1 MPDDKFKT
9 PQKKEYKK
17 PELRTIKLAAD
28 EVLAV
33 GCKLK
38 KSNGGAPNFGNRKSC
53 IRPRSCFA
61 PGS

>member
-1 MPDDKFKT
+1 MPDDKSKA
-9 PQKKEYKK
+9 PGKKEYNK

-38 KSNGGAPNFGNRKSC
+38 KPDAGAPNFG
-53 IRPRSCFA
+53 
-61 PGS
+61 

>member
-1 MPDDKFKT
+1 MPDDKSKA
-9 PQKKEYKK
+9 PGKKEYNK

-38 KSNGGAPNFGNRKSC
+38 KPDAGAPNFGNRKSC
-53 IRPRSCFA
+53 IVPRSCFA